1 MKRDIDLVRKIAL
14 ALEARSTGSDGAVPQ
29 IDGYTPD
36 QINYHA
42 HLMLQAR
49 LATGEVSSTL
59 GGDVPEVTL
68 TGLTWVGHDF
78 IEKARNETRWKKAV
92 AFVQEKELGLTVATV
107 NDVLT
112 ALVKKETASLLS

>member
-1 MKRDIDLVRKIAL
+1 MKRDLDLVRKIAL
-14 ALEARSTGSDGAVPQ
+14 ALEARAPGSDGLMPS

-36 QINYHA
+36 QVNYHA

-49 LATGEVSSTL
+49 LATGEASSTL
-59 GGDVPEVTL
+59 GSDVPQVTL
-68 TGLTWVGHDF
+68 SGLTWVGHDF
-78 IEKARNETRWKKAV
+78 LEKARNETRWKRAV

-112 ALVKKETASLLS
+112 ALVRKETASLLS